1 MEYTRDNM
9 TAGEAQCLS
18 GRFPFLLGDITGL
31 GWEAYNKYSK
41 MRDDM
46 FAAGFIE
53 RLPSGVKAITERG
66 QAAMEKALSPEN

>member
-18 GRFPFLLGDITGL
+18 GRFPFLLGNITEF
-31 GWEAYNKYSK
+31 GWEVYNKYSK

-46 FAAGFIE
+46 RTAGFIE
-53 RLPSGVKAITERG
+53 QNSNLVWKITARG
-66 QAAMEKALSPEN
+66 RAAMEKAFSPEK